1 MAGPLTT
8 PAGIAYVGLFFISGI
23 TCFAVIPRA
32 RTIADADI
40 RRGLVGMLAAT
51 GVWGVFKTAYF
62 FLPDGLKEPAYILG
76 LVFGFGTVW
85 AWLYFASAYSG
96 QQLHRESDVR
106 LLSAGA
112 FLTVVIVK
120 LTNPLHGLYF
130 TTSEATTP
138 FRYIAINHGIAHWIA
153 TGFSYVLAAIGLF
166 MIFETYVKS
175 EYDSQLLA
183 GITALLALPV
193 IFDLTAI
200 ATPTLIDFI
209 YAPVGVAG
217 FAVGAVYL
225 FGDRLLAVS
234 AASRAGDM
242 TVIVDDDGRI
252 NDYSAAMVDV
262 FPDLGGS
269 AGKRLEDI
277 FPELRGT
284 DNGERTVVTQ
294 NNGAQ
299 PRHYLV
305 SSQSTGAGKSEVDV
319 LTFTDVSERERQRQQ
334 LMKREREL
342 NRRNEFYRAVLA
354 ASFSFV
360 FRIDTEMRFSYVS
373 ESVESFVGYESEE
386 LTGKH
391 ISVLA
396 ADEKSLETAI
406 DRLDEVTSGQTVQM
420 RDHPITTQSGRTAYI
435 DMRLVPIYDPSVSN
449 DEQTADDITE
459 VQVMVRDASQRRKRE
474 GLISVLNRVLRHNV
488 RNELTVINGRAELLT
503 DELEGSA
510 KSSAKTIAQAG
521 ERLLDIAESARQIE
535 ENREVSPEL
544 QAVDVVSTVNDTI
557 EKLERRHPEVAVTT
571 ELPDAAVA
579 ETLPRIGTALWE
591 LLENVAEHTGPEP
604 AVEVTVVKRNDSV
617 VLTVAD
623 EGPGIPKEEVEV
635 LVNGKERPLVHGQG
649 LGLYLAYWIVVT
661 VGADIEVSGSESGTT
676 IQIHL
681 PTPTGTR

>member
-32 RTIADADI
+32 RMIADADI
-40 RRGLVGMLAAT
+40 RRGLVGMLTAT
-51 GVWGVFKTAYF
+51 GVWGMFKTAYF
-62 FLPDGLKEPAYILG
+62 FAPDTLKEPAYIVG

-96 QQLHRESDVR
+96 RQLHRKLNVR
-106 LLSAGA
+106 LLSAGV

-138 FRYIAINHGIAHWIA
+138 FRHLAINHGVVHWIA
-153 TGFSYVLAAIGLF
+153 TGFSYVLAAVGLF
-166 MIFETYVKS
+166 MIFEMYVKS

-183 GITALLALPV
+183 GMTGLLALPV
-193 IFDLTAI
+193 VFDLVAI
-200 ATPTLIDFI
+200 ATPRLIDFI

-225 FGDRLLAVS
+225 LDDRLLAIG
-234 AASRAGDM
+234 AASRAGDL
-242 TVIVDDDGRI
+242 TVVVDDDGRI
-252 NDYSAAMVDV
+252 SDYSAPVADAFPDLAGSVGESLKDV
-262 FPDLGGS
+262 FP
-269 AGKRLEDI
+269 
-277 FPELRGT
+277 ELHAAHN
-284 DNGERTVVTQ
+284 DEKTVVTQ
-294 NNGAQ
+294 NTGTQ
-299 PRHYLV
+299 PSHFLV
-305 SSQSTGAGKSEVDV
+305 SSQSTGIGGSGANV
-319 LTFTDVSERERQRQQ
+319 LTFTDVSKRERQRQQ

-342 NRRNEFYRAVLA
+342 DRRNEFYRAVLA

-373 ESVESFVGYESEE
+373 ESSESFVGYESEE
-386 LTGKH
+386 LTGEH

-396 ADEKSLETAI
+396 ADDKSLETAI
-406 DRLDEVTSGQTVQM
+406 ERLDEVTSGQTVQM
-420 RDHPITTQSGRTAYI
+420 RDHPITTQSGRTTYI
-435 DMRLVPIYDPSVSN
+435 DMRLVPIYDPSVSS
-449 DEQTADDITE
+449 DERTADDITE
-459 VQVMVRDASQRRKRE
+459 AQVMVQDASQRRKRE

-488 RNELTVINGRAELLT
+488 RNELTVINGRAELLAN
-503 DELEGSA
+503 ELEGSA
-510 KSSAKTIAQAG
+510 KSSAETIAQAG
-521 ERLLDIAESARQIE
+521 ERLLNIAESARQIE
-535 ENREVSPEL
+535 NNREVSPEL
-544 QAVDVVSTVNDTI
+544 RAVDIVPTVSDTI
-557 EKLERRHPEVAVTT
+557 EKLERRHPEVAVTA

-635 LVNGKERPLVHGQG
+635 LVKGKERPLVHGQG

-681 PTPTGTR
+681 PTPTRTE

>member
-8 PAGIAYVGLFFISGI
+8 PVGIAYVGLFFASGI

-32 RTIADADI
+32 AVIADADI
-40 RRGLVGMLAAT
+40 RRGLIGMLAAT

-62 FLPDGLKEPAYILG
+62 FLPDGLKEPAYIAG
-76 LVFGFGTVW
+76 LVAGFGTVW
-85 AWLYFASAYSG
+85 AWLYFSSAYSG
-96 QQLHRESDVR
+96 RQLHRNSNVR
-106 LLSAGA
+106 LLSAVV
-112 FLTVVIVK
+112 FLTVVVVK

-138 FRYIAINHGIAHWIA
+138 FRYLAINHGIVHWIA
-153 TGFSYVLAAIGLF
+153 TGFSYVLAAVGLF
-166 MIFETYVKS
+166 MILEVYVKS

-183 GITALLALPV
+183 GITGLLALPV
-193 IFDLTAI
+193 AFDLIAI
-200 ATPTLIDFI
+200 ATPTLIGFI

-242 TVIVDDDGRI
+242 TVIVDGDDRI
-252 NDYSAAMVDV
+252 TDYSAAMVDV
-262 FPDLGGS
+262 FPDLHGS
-269 AGKRLEDI
+269 AGTSLGDI
-277 FPELRGT
+277 FPELCDV

-294 NNGAQ
+294 HNGAQ
-299 PRHYLV
+299 PSHYLV
-305 SSQSTGAGKSEVDV
+305 SSQATGTAKSEVDV

-342 NRRNEFYRAVLA
+342 DQRNEFYRAVLA

-373 ESVESFVGYESEE
+373 ESAESFVGYEPEE

-391 ISVLA
+391 ISELA
-396 ADEKSLETAI
+396 ADYKSLKTAMK
-406 DRLDEVTSGQTVQM
+406 RLDEVTSGQTVQM
-420 RDHPITTQSGRTAYI
+420 RDHPITTQSGHTSYI

-449 DEQTADDITE
+449 GERTIDDITE
-459 VQVMVRDASQRRKRE
+459 AQVMVRDASQRRKRE

-503 DELEGSA
+503 NELDGSA
-510 KSSAKTIAQAG
+510 KSSAETIVQAG
-521 ERLLDIAESARQIE
+521 ERLLDIAESARKIE

-544 QAVDVVSTVNDTI
+544 RAVDVVSTVNDTI
-557 EKLERRHPEVAVTT
+557 EELEQRHPEVTVTT

-604 AVEVTVVKRNDSV
+604 AVKVTVVKRNDSV

-623 EGPGIPKEEVEV
+623 EGPGIPDEEKEV
-635 LVNGKERPLVHGQG
+635 LVKGKEQPLVHGQG
-649 LGLYLAYWIVVT
+649 LGLYLAYWIIVT

-681 PTPTGTR
+681 STPTDTS